1 MVDGYFDGNVPMDFW
16 NLLALYISNNTLSS
30 LPWAVPF
37 GQHEIDVMVN
47 QSNDILEWYDGMRN
61 PVPNW
66 YDTGGRSLMQGLS
79 SNCLDIIF
87 FCHYNVECSTL

>member
-37 GQHEIDVMVN
+37 GQREIDVMVN
-47 QSNDILEWYDGMRN
+47 QANDILEWYDGMRN
-61 PVPNW
+61 PIPNW
-66 YDTGGRSLMQGLS
+66 YDTGGRSLIQG
-79 SNCLDIIF
+79 D
-87 FCHYNVECSTL
+87 TP